1 MGLKGG
7 GDNWKA
13 DTWVDM
19 DIVQAVLKLNG
30 LSTTQHNHVS
40 SQLLPAYAIEGR
52 FSGRSDR

>member
-1 MGLKGG
+1 MGLKG

-40 SQLLPAYAIEGR
+40 SQLLPAYAIEG
-52 FSGRSDR
+52 